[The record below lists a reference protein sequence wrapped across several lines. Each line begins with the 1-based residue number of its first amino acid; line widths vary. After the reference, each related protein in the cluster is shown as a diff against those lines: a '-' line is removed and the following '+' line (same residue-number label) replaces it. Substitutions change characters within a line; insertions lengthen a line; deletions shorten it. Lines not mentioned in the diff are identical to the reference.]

1 MTEYMKTKDKITNLE
16 RRNPVGVDSP
26 PPLCPRVARSSQ
38 PWAEGR
44 NPFGIGPDGALALCE
59 SKRLTGW
66 VLYDGECGLC
76 TGWARRFGA
85 VLNRRRFELAPLQT
99 PWVRER
105 LGLVPGVVLTEMRLL
120 LSDGSI
126 YGGADAIIE
135 IARRIWWGWP
145 VFLFG
150 RLPGGRSVMRA
161 IYRWI
166 AARRRCNSGACY
178 IAPPKPK
185 SRPSG
190 STLWW
195 LDWVP
200 LAWLT
205 SHALIVRNELP

>member
-1 MTEYMKTKDKITNLE
+1 MVQPGTVVADTGFAEVREAGRQNPQAAGRRRVGAGLFICRCISVNTEMTEYMKTKDKITNLE
-16 RRNPVGVDSP
+16 RRNPVGVGNHFVRQ
-26 PPLCPRVARSSQ
+26 PRVASRVAGQ

-135 IARRIWWGWP
+135 IARR
-145 VFLFG
+145 
-150 RLPGGRSVMRA
+150 
-161 IYRWI
+161 
-166 AARRRCNSGACY
+166 
-178 IAPPKPK
+178 
-185 SRPSG
+185 
-190 STLWW
+190 
-195 LDWVP
+195 
-200 LAWLT
+200 
-205 SHALIVRNELP
+205 